1 MGPLPQPRPGQPPER
16 PPAAP
21 TSGPRRPNRR
31 TCQNLLMIRSQ
42 MNSESPKPIAT
53 GDRIGRRLGKQGD
66 QRETRGMSTGPV
78 QLTAELAAEWRER
91 AACSGYR
98 HTLFFPVG
106 DTDAGTV
113 DRALEIC
120 MGCAVI
126 DDCLEYAL
134 ETNQRAGIWG
144 GTTEDE
150 RRSLRRKWLATR
162 RRVGDSLRA

>member
-1 MGPLPQPRPGQPPER
+1 MSLRIRPMSRLTARSRSPTRGTKPDPR
-16 PPAAP
+16 
-21 TSGPRRPNRR
+21 T
-31 TCQNLLMIRSQ
+31 
-42 MNSESPKPIAT
+42 
-53 GDRIGRRLGKQGD
+53 RRLGKQGD
-66 QRETRGMSTGPV
+66 QRETRAMSTGPV
-78 QLTAELAAEWRER
+78 QLTTELAAEWRER

-106 DTDAGTV
+106 DTDATAI

-120 MGCAVI
+120 LGCAVI

-162 RRVGDSLRA
+162 RRVG